1 MTPDE
6 LSVLFEGRTRFTSR
20 LAEHENPL
28 AAARQLL
35 RDIPEDEL
43 VEALNAHSRI
53 GGRPAS
59 MRSAN
64 EQGTKED
71 PAVLSEL
78 ARLNQAYEDRFGF
91 RFVVFVKSR
100 PRSEILRVLQ
110 QRLNR
115 TRDQELSTAIN
126 DLVSIAEDRY
136 RRGTLNDPLTPPLS
150 PEGGEHGDRRK
161 GNGGH
166 R

>member
-1 MTPDE
+1 
-6 LSVLFEGRTRFTSR
+6 
-20 LAEHENPL
+20 
-28 AAARQLL
+28 
-35 RDIPEDEL
+35 
-43 VEALNAHSRI
+43 
-53 GGRPAS
+53 

-136 RRGTLNDPLTPPLS
+136 RRGALNDPLTPPFS
-150 PEGGEHGDRRK
+150 PEGREHGDKRK